1 MRIFNR
7 RRFYIL
13 AVLIAASL
21 LLLNSC
27 FTFRMSDAK
36 VERQFRKQQLG
47 TTIRRQ
53 SLNSCDYPVRVVGGP
68 VDANKDVAL
77 FFVHGAPG
85 SSQDFYSYL
94 QDSLLLS
101 QANLYSV
108 DRPGYGYSNFGKA
121 EVSIQKQAEIVA
133 ELIAQLPEQKVI
145 IVGHSFGGPIAA
157 LASVYTSKIVAAVML
172 APAIDPAHE
181 KILKIAYLG
190 KWKATRWFVPKAMRV
205 AADEKFTHV
214 AELSKVQNLWP
225 QVSVPVTHYHGTK
238 DVLVPYENIHFS
250 AKVFEPASFK
260 AITLDNENHFL
271 PWTQHELLQRELLIM
286 LKAAKAGR

>member
-7 RRFYIL
+7 KRFYIL
-13 AVLIAASL
+13 AVLIAGGL

-36 VERQFRKQQLG
+36 VERQFRSKKAAAS
-47 TTIRRQ
+47 IKRHD
-53 SLNSCDYPVRVVGGP
+53 LNSCDYPVRVVGGP
-68 VDANKDVAL
+68 IDANKDVAL

-214 AELSKVQNLWP
+214 AALQDVQHLWP
-225 QVSVPVTHYHGTK
+225 QVPVPIMHYHGTS

-250 AKVFEPASFK
+250 AKVFEPARFK
-260 AITLDNENHFL
+260 AISLDNENHFL
-271 PWTQHELLQRELLIM
+271 PWSQFELLQKELQGM
-286 LKAAKAGR
+286 AKAMNDAR

>member
-1 MRIFNR
+1 MRIFNPK
-7 RRFYIL
+7 RFYM
-13 AVLIAASL
+13 IAIFMAAGL

-36 VERQFRKQQLG
+36 VERKFRNKQVAAS
-47 TTIRRQ
+47 IKRH
-53 SLNSCDYPVRVVGGP
+53 NFKSCDYPVRVVGGP
-68 VDANKDVAL
+68 VDADKDVAL

-133 ELIAQLPEQKVI
+133 ELISQLPEQKVI

-157 LASVYTSKIVAAVML
+157 LTSIYSSKIVAAVML

-190 KWKATRWFVPKAMRV
+190 KWKATRWFVPKALRV

-214 AELSKVQNLWP
+214 AELSKVQNLWS
-225 QVSVPVTHYHGTK
+225 QVPVPVTHYHGTK

-250 AKVFEPASFK
+250 TKVFEPAKFK

-271 PWTQHELLQRELLIM
+271 PWSQYELLQRELLGT
-286 LKAAKAGR
+286 LTAAKAGR

>member
-7 RRFYIL
+7 KRFYMI
-13 AVLIAASL
+13 AVFMTAGL

-36 VERQFRKQQLG
+36 VERKFRSKQLAASFK
-47 TTIRRQ
+47 RHN
-53 SLNSCDYPVRVVGGP
+53 LKSCEYPVRVVGGP
-68 VDANKDVAL
+68 VDADKDVAL

-85 SSQDFYSYL
+85 SSQDFFSYL
-94 QDSLLLS
+94 QDSMLLS

-121 EVSIQKQAEIVA
+121 EVSIQKQAQIVA

-190 KWKATRWFVPKAMRV
+190 KWKATRWFVPKALRV

-214 AELSKVQNLWP
+214 AELSKVQNLWS
-225 QVSVPVTHYHGTK
+225 QVPVPVTHYHGTK

-250 AKVFEPASFK
+250 TKVFEPAKFK
-260 AITLDNENHFL
+260 AISLDNENHFL
-271 PWTQHELLQRELLIM
+271 PWSQYELLQRELLGT
-286 LKAAKAGR
+286 LTAAKAGR